1 MPYDVRMD
9 NEQNSQSLFS
19 NIAAISKSRLSPE
32 KPEIG
37 DRPKRDTKK
46 KGDISEVRS
55 DRISAR

>member
-19 NIAAISKSRLSPE
+19 NIAAISK
-32 KPEIG
+32 
-37 DRPKRDTKK
+37 K